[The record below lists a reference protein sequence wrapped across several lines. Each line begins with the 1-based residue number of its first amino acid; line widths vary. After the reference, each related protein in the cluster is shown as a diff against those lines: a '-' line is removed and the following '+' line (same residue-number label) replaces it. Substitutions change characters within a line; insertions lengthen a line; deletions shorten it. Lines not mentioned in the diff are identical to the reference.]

1 MRGLELLCCSLRC
14 LFKKEVFLF
23 NVVFGLSQSIFKEL
37 SSSNEHICSFVVS
50 VCVVMEQIWPEAIVE
65 SFELWK
71 KEAGSQGTSDGESF
85 FRSIIDSCSLLLSS
99 EGALLIPSIAS
110 RMRRLQNIIQEPACW
125 TRAF

>member
-1 MRGLELLCCSLRC
+1 MEDDAWIRAFMLLPAMLVQKGGIPIQCCFWPVS
-14 LFKKEVFLF
+14 KH
-23 NVVFGLSQSIFKEL
+23 FKEL

-65 SFELWK
+65 SFEMWK

-99 EGALLIPSIAS
+99 EGALLIPS
-110 RMRRLQNIIQEPACW
+110 
-125 TRAF
+125 